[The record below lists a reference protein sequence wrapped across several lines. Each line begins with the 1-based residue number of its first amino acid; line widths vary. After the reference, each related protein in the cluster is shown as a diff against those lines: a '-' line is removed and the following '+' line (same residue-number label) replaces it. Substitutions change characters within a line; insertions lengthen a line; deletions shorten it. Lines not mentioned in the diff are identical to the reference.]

1 MNVKITNAN
10 QPSWKNVTVKSHI
23 PAAFQPLDEIAH
35 NLWFCWNQEALDL
48 FRSLDAKIW
57 EDVDQNPVELL
68 NRISYKRLIELSEDK
83 EVLARI
89 KKVYKLFRD
98 YMDEKPNAKRASVAY
113 LCMEYGMNHNVKIY
127 SGGLGVLAGD
137 YVKEASDSNVDMCAV
152 GFLYR
157 YGYFSQTLSMDGQ
170 QIANYEAQDFDRMP
184 IERVL
189 DANGNQVVVDV
200 PFSTFTVHALI
211 WRVNVGRVPL
221 YLLDTDNEM
230 NSEFDRQITHAL
242 YGGDW
247 ENRMKQEYLLGIGG
261 ILALKKLGIEKDV
274 YHCNEGHA
282 ALANLQR
289 LADFVESGLNFDEA
303 LELVRA
309 SSLYTVHTPVPAGHD
324 YFDEALCGK
333 YLGQFPGRLG
343 ISWDDF
349 MGLGRQNPND
359 KGERFCMSTF
369 LCKTCQEVNGVSW
382 LHGKVSQLMFQDI
395 WPGYLPAESHREH
408 KILTHDE
415 YAEVYNVNPE
425 ESHVGYVTNGVH
437 YPSWCAS
444 EWKNLHKKYFGE
456 GYIKD
461 QSNQSLWEN
470 IYKVSDKEV
479 WETRVAL
486 KKKLIDYIRERFRD
500 NWLKNQGDPARV
512 MSLLDKINP
521 NALIIGFAR
530 RFATYKRAHLLFSD
544 LDRLAKI
551 VNNPDYPVQF
561 LFAGKAHPADGAGQ
575 GLIKHIHDIS
585 QRPEFIGKIIFLD
598 NYDMEL
604 ARRLVSGVDIW
615 MNTPTRPL
623 EASGTSGDTALMNGV
638 VNLSVLDGWLYE
650 VYREG
655 AGWALTDVRTY
666 QDQGQ
671 QDKLDAAT
679 IYSLLENEIIPLYY
693 SRSAS
698 KGYSE
703 GWVKTVK
710 NSIAQIAPHYTMKR
724 QLDDY
729 YDRFYN
735 PLRDRYTVISA
746 DNNRIAREIAAWKEA
761 VTQRWDNIRV
771 VESQLCDNLYGGNLV
786 SDTEF
791 TVRHV
796 VDEQGLEDAIG
807 IDLVVMRQDPETG
820 NDVIYKTYPM
830 QVVKNEGNLY
840 TFELKTA
847 IDVAGSFR
855 TAFRMYPKNKHLS
868 SPQDL
873 CYVRWFN

>member
-382 LHGKVSQLMFQDI
+382 LHGKVSQLMFQEI
-395 WPGYLPAESHREH
+395 WPGYLPAESHRDH

-512 MSLLDKINP
+512 MSLLDKI
-521 NALIIGFAR
+521 LIDEVERRGVTVRYGQNVTGYEEVEGASGEHLARLRIEAPEGAYTLQARFVLDASGYGRVLPRLLGLERPSVLSPRKAIFTHIDDRIVGDDFDRNKILISTHPAERGVWSWLIPFGNGRSSIGFIGEPEWINQRAAGLKAADEGALNEALLR
-530 RFATYKRAHLLFSD
+530 GVVAEIPRLSRILRNAVWENGVPFSSISNYSANVTTLVGRNFALLGNAAEFLDPVFSSGVTVA
-544 LDRLAKI
+544 LQSARLASRVLGRQLRGEAVEWERDFVAPLK
-551 VNNPDYPVQF
+551 VGVEAFRTYVM
-561 LFAGKAHPADGAGQ
+561 GWYDGSFQ
-575 GLIKHIHDIS
+575 DVVYC
-585 QRPEFIGKIIFLD
+585 RPEQ
-598 NYDMEL
+598 
-604 ARRLVSGVDIW
+604 
-615 MNTPTRPL
+615 
-623 EASGTSGDTALMNGV
+623 
-638 VNLSVLDGWLYE
+638 VNPEIRAMISSVL
-650 VYREG
+650 
-655 AGWALTDVRTY
+655 AGYAWDEANPFV
-666 QDQGQ
+666 
-671 QDKLDAAT
+671 A
-679 IYSLLENEIIPLYY
+679 
-693 SRSAS
+693 RSAQRLKALAEICGLAS
-698 KGYSE
+698 
-703 GWVKTVK
+703 
-710 NSIAQIAPHYTMKR
+710 
-724 QLDDY
+724 
-729 YDRFYN
+729 
-735 PLRDRYTVISA
+735 
-746 DNNRIAREIAAWKEA
+746 RE
-761 VTQRWDNIRV
+761 
-771 VESQLCDNLYGGNLV
+771 
-786 SDTEF
+786 
-791 TVRHV
+791 
-796 VDEQGLEDAIG
+796 
-807 IDLVVMRQDPETG
+807 
-820 NDVIYKTYPM
+820 
-830 QVVKNEGNLY
+830 
-840 TFELKTA
+840 
-847 IDVAGSFR
+847 
-855 TAFRMYPKNKHLS
+855 
-868 SPQDL
+868 
-873 CYVRWFN
+873 